1 MNIFGEEDFK
11 PVIRFGKVLP
21 DYYASKDGRVWS
33 EKRHKF
39 MTSFAQY
46 YKKYS
51 GEKKLSLMRFAFTIP
66 DNLYEDHKHRKTSTS
81 RNVCKIDVS
90 AHRVVAET
98 WMPIDEYPPIPKED
112 WNKCPES
119 AKQFMRDSAI
129 IDHIDNNPRNNDIS
143 NLQWVTP
150 KENEFNRKKKAR
162 LT

>member
-1 MNIFGEEDFK
+1 MNIFGEDEFK

-21 DYYASKDGRVWS
+21 DYHASKDGRVWS
-33 EKRHKF
+33 EKRNRF

-81 RNVCKIDVS
+81 RNVCKIDIS

-98 WMPIDEYPPIPKED
+98 WMPIDEYPPVPKEVWD
-112 WNKCPES
+112 KSDELM
-119 AKQFMRDSAI
+119 KQCIRDLAI
-129 IDHIDNNPRNNDIS
+129 VDHKDNNPRNNHVD

-150 KENEFNRKKKAR
+150 KENEFNRKKAQ
-162 LT
+162 